1 MELIAPQTVNEQ
13 EMATNLRFASLFTSR
28 GGKASRSA
36 RGVLL
41 YPFKAQTAVKT
52 LGNGRKSRR

>member
-41 YPFKAQTAVKT
+41 YPFKA
-52 LGNGRKSRR
+52 